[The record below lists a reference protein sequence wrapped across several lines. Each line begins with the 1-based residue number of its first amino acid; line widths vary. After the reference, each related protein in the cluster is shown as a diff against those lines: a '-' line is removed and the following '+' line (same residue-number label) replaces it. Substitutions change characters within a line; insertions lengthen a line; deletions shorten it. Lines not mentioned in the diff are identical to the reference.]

1 MIRPNLITKVFSG
14 TNNGGGIEGDSSSI
28 SIYES
33 PMSSIY
39 ETPVSSPTYA
49 TPMEGTSPWA
59 SPRTSIR
66 SDNSLEPPNS
76 TNISPMLPLP
86 KQNNN
91 SPIDGTSGDS
101 TKLNPPLPSVPI
113 RGSTVQPN
121 KPFTG

>member
-49 TPMEGTSPWA
+49 ICSKVIFSLLQRSLINSSLFSIPWK
-59 SPRTSIR
+59 S
-66 SDNSLEPPNS
+66 
-76 TNISPMLPLP
+76 
-86 KQNNN
+86 
-91 SPIDGTSGDS
+91 
-101 TKLNPPLPSVPI
+101 
-113 RGSTVQPN
+113 
-121 KPFTG
+121 